1 MRAVKGNKVYTVD
14 EQTKDDY
21 IKSGFDVFDDEGNI
35 LQYGAGKTVSMD
47 EYNKLKKHCEKL
59 EKENE
64 NYKLSAMT
72 VDQLKAYAAET
83 KVELGDATTKD
94 AILEKLKSEQ
104 GK

>member
-35 LQYGAGKTVSMD
+35 IQYGVGKTVSMD
-47 EYNKLKKHCEKL
+47 EYNKLKDRCKEL
-59 EKENE
+59 ERKVE
-64 NYKLSAMT
+64 NYKLAAMT
-72 VDQLKAYAAET
+72 VEQLKAYADEI
-83 KVELGDATTKD
+83 KVDLGEASTKD
-94 AILEKLKSEQ
+94 AILERIKSEQ